1 MLGIN
6 EIFVF
11 MKLNFFESKIQVI
24 SAFLTEYI

>member
-11 MKLNFFESKIQVI
+11 MKLNFSESKIQVI
-24 SAFLTEYI
+24 SAFLAEYT